1 MPSRRRGIGLVVL
14 AACLLL
20 ATGISAAQQPVVPD
34 RDHPRQVFIERDVG
48 PNGADRLIFVDLLTG
63 EERPLDVDGDRY
75 IIAHNGVL
83 YLDRATRRVLLAAP
97 TGSIIEHPFIQP
109 GPQTRRIDWLVSNDG
124 RSIAWTLTEGTP
136 SALATA
142 TWVADIDGTNARQVL
157 ADGPRDGIRAFPVA
171 FDEARATLFMDYQP
185 DTIGD
190 ITPFRQYA
198 GLFSVDL
205 ATGEAKSLP
214 GEPGCFCGAGI
225 NAGYFLRLALAE
237 NLAGFSLR
245 AYALTSGQMQTIP
258 GPDLTHYTQG
268 GDVLIAPDGTRAV
281 YALSQV
287 LGFGTT
293 GQTAQTIYLY
303 VDLVNMAQR
312 VLIQPTDLHLKPI
325 AWTED
330 NSAVLYSDPTQNGT
344 WKITIADSS
353 LTRVARATFLGTLL
367 PR

>member
-1 MPSRRRGIGLVVL
+1 MRSRRRGAVLVAL
-14 AACLLL
+14 AVCLLL
-20 ATGISAAQQPVVPD
+20 ATGIALAQQPVVPD
-34 RDHPRQVFIERDVG
+34 RDHPRQVFIERDAG
-48 PNGADRLIFVDLLTG
+48 SSGRDRLIFVDLLTG

-75 IIAHNGVL
+75 AIAQNAVI
-83 YLDRATRRVLLAAP
+83 YLDRATRRVMLATATSSP
-97 TGSIIEHPFIQP
+97 IEHPFIQP
-109 GPQTRRIDWLVSNDG
+109 TPETRRIDWLVSNDG
-124 RSIAWTLTEGTP
+124 RSIAWTLTEGAPT
-136 SALATA
+136 ALVTT
-142 TWVADIDGTNARQVL
+142 TWVAEIDGTNARQVL
-157 ADGPRDGIRAFPVA
+157 TDGPRDGIRAFPVA

-205 ATGEAKSLP
+205 TTGEAASLP

-245 AYALTSGQMQTIP
+245 ASVLASGQMQTIP
-258 GPDLTHYTQG
+258 GPDLSVYTQG

-287 LGFGTT
+287 LGFGTS
-293 GQTAQTIYLY
+293 GQSAQTVYLY
-303 VDLVNMAQR
+303 VDLVNMTQR
-312 VLIQPTDLHLKPI
+312 MLIQPTDLHLKPI